1 MDKPPVGSELKSIRP
16 RGDAMQI
23 LVADDHDIVRRGLKQ
38 LLNSR
43 PGWEVC
49 AEASTGREAVTLAEQ
64 LKPKVVV
71 MDISMPELNGLE
83 AARKI
88 LKLLPK
94 TEIVIL
100 SLHFSDQLVREIL
113 ASGARGY
120 IMKSDADRWKKPG
133 GRGGSGRQPP
143 LVFHGPSRGHGFEW
157 IQRWKPRTRP
167 RHGIAKPADTQRT

>member
-1 MDKPPVGSELKSIRP
+1 MDKPPIGNELKSIRP
-16 RGDAMQI
+16 RGDAMHI

-88 LKLLPK
+88 LKILPK
-94 TEIVIL
+94 TEIVI
-100 SLHFSDQLVREIL
+100 
-113 ASGARGY
+113 
-120 IMKSDADRWKKPG
+120 
-133 GRGGSGRQPP
+133 
-143 LVFHGPSRGHGFEW
+143 
-157 IQRWKPRTRP
+157 
-167 RHGIAKPADTQRT
+167 